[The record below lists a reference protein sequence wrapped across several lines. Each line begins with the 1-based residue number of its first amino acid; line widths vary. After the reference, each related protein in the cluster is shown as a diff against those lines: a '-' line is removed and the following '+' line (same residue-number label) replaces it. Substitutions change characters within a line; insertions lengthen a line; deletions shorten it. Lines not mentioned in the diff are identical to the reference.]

1 MEDKKMNMVPV
12 IVGLVV
18 LVGIGASV
26 FAYTDGQNRSA
37 MKEKEAAA
45 LVEKEAMM
53 KTEETMTATQDVMME
68 RKNGEVMQQKGEVM
82 KKGSY
87 EVYSA
92 EKLARAD
99 TGDVVL
105 FFRAGW
111 CPTCR
116 ALDADI
122 RANAGSIPA
131 GVTILEVNYDTSTA
145 LKQKYGVTTQH
156 TLVQVASD
164 GSRIAKWEGTPTLAG
179 IVSNLK

>member
-1 MEDKKMNMVPV
+1 MEDKKMMVPV

-26 FAYTDGQNRSA
+26 FAYTDKQNRSA

-45 LVEKEAMM
+45 MVEKEAMM
-53 KTEETMTATQDVMME
+53 KTEEAMTATQDVMME
-68 RKNGEVMQQKGEVM
+68 KKSGEVM

-111 CPTCR
+111 CLTCR

-122 RANAGSIPA
+122 RANLGSIPA
-131 GVTILEVNYDTSTA
+131 GVTILDVNYDTATA

-164 GSRIAKWEGTPTLAG
+164 GSRIAKWEGTPTLSG
-179 IVSNLK
+179 IVANLK

>member
-1 MEDKKMNMVPV
+1 MDNKKMNMVPV
-12 IVGLVV
+12 IVGLLVV
-18 LVGIGASV
+18 VGIGVAV
-26 FAYTDGQNRSA
+26 FAYTDGQNRTA
-37 MKEKEAAA
+37 MKEKEVAAMK
-45 LVEKEAMM
+45 EQEAMK
-53 KTEETMTATQDVMME
+53 KTEEVMME
-68 RKNGEVMQQKGEVM
+68 KKDGEVMQQKGEVM

-99 TGDVVL
+99 TKDVVL

-164 GSRIAKWEGTPTLAG
+164 GSRIAKWEGTPTLTG